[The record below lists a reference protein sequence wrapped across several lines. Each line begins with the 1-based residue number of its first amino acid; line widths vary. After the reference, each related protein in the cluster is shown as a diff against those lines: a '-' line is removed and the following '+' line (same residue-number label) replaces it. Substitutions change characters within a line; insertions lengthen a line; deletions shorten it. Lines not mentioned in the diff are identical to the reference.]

1 MIKNNLNKLLNR
13 VKRNC
18 NKYIQLRDLIKTS
31 SGEILAKC
39 IACKRMWIINT
50 TYDLKNFHASHYFN
64 DNDYNSVRFDEV
76 NENGCCARCNTPS
89 KIGGMSGNLAEY
101 QIGLIDKWGE
111 KEFDELKIRKDQ
123 IKKWSY
129 KELEELNK
137 YFLEKIKIEKIRLG
151 RNRFEQKHLYEQ
163 EVEMKL
169 DIKTYLLFI
178 IALMLGLLL
187 R

>member
-50 TYDLKNFHASHYFN
+50 TYDLKNCHAGHFFLENKYS
-64 DNDYNSVRFDEV
+64 SVRFDEV
-76 NENGCCARCNTPS
+76 NLNMQCAKCNTPAP
-89 KIGGMSGNLAEY
+89 KGMSGNLAEY
-101 QIGLIDKWGE
+101 QIGLIEKWGE

-137 YFLEKIKIEKIRLG
+137 YFLEKVKIEKIRLG
-151 RNRFEQKHLYEQ
+151 
-163 EVEMKL
+163 
-169 DIKTYLLFI
+169 
-178 IALMLGLLL
+178 L